1 MSLADHP
8 PGLKHLFFT
17 EAGERFGFYLML
29 ALFALYLNERMGW
42 TEAQSLAL
50 FGNFLGAV
58 YLSPFIGG
66 MLADRYPGYVRSVII
81 GAALMAGGYFV
92 LALNKPSSLYAALG
106 LLVLGN
112 GFFKPSIA
120 TLVGR
125 LYAPGDPRRDSGFTI
140 FYMGIN
146 IGALVAPLVGE
157 IVRQRYGWRAA
168 FATGGGVLATSW
180 AYFLITCHTLRA
192 ADHRPGRAAAHHKSA
207 APAPALSPL
216 ERQRVVALV
225 IMSTIVLLFWL
236 AFQQSGS
243 TLTFWA
249 RDCTDRTL
257 RLLDLQ
263 LRPFEWTIPPGFFAS
278 VPAAFVIIL
287 SPLLAWGFGAL
298 RARGRE
304 PSTPAKITL
313 GMLMTAGAYLVMVAA
328 SLAGG
333 NHGRVSLLWLV
344 SAYLVISIG
353 EVLISPM
360 GLSMVTKLAPP
371 RLAGLLMGLW
381 FVSTSLGNKLVGV
394 LGALWKP
401 WPHHRFFSLL
411 VATSLLAAG
420 LLVSQHRRLRRAM
433 PSTEL
438 PKLGELEAVPFSRP
452 AGAPVAI
459 PAGAPV
465 AIPAGTNER
474 PQANEVAAA

>member
-8 PGLKHLFFT
+8 PGLKQLFFT
-17 EAGERFGFYLML
+17 EAGERFGYYLML
-29 ALFALYLNERMGW
+29 ALFTLYLNERLGW
-42 TEAQSLAL
+42 TEAQSFSLL
-50 FGNFLGAV
+50 GNLLGAI

-66 MLADRYPGYVRSVII
+66 MLADRYLGYVRSVLI
-81 GAALMAGGYFV
+81 GAALMAAGYFV
-92 LALNKPSSLYAALG
+92 LAVNRPSTLYVALG

-120 TLVGR
+120 TLVGK
-125 LYAPGDPRRDSGFTI
+125 LYAPGDQRRDSGFTI

-146 IGALVAPLVGE
+146 IGALIAPLVGE
-157 IVRQRYGWRAA
+157 LLRQRYGWRAA

-180 AYFLITCHTLRA
+180 LYFLLTCHNLRA
-192 ADHRPGRAAAHHKSA
+192 ADQRPARQPAHAAVK
-207 APAPALSPL
+207 PAALSPI
-216 ERQRVVALV
+216 ERQRVQALV
-225 IMSTIVLLFWL
+225 IMSTIVFLFWL

-249 RDCTDRTL
+249 RDCTDRSVT
-257 RLLDLQ
+257 LLDRHLQ
-263 LRPFEWTIPPGFFAS
+263 PLPWQIPPGFFAS
-278 VPAAFVIIL
+278 VPAAFVIVL
-287 SPLLAWGFGAL
+287 SPLSAWCFGVL
-298 RARGRE
+298 RRRGLE

-313 GMLMTAGAYLVMVAA
+313 GMLMTAGAYLVMVTA

-333 NHGRVSLLWLV
+333 DHGRVSLLWLV

-360 GLSMVTKLAPP
+360 GLSMVTKLAPA

-381 FVSTSLGNKLVGV
+381 FVSTSLGNKLAGV
-394 LGALWKP
+394 LGVLWKP

-411 VATSLLAAG
+411 VATSLLAAA

-433 PSTEL
+433 PSSEDPPLSEL
-438 PKLGELEAVPFSRP
+438 DSIPFSRP
-452 AGAPVAI
+452 TPVVV
-459 PAGAPV
+459 PAGA
-465 AIPAGTNER
+465 NER
-474 PQANEVAAA
+474 PGPDNVVAA

>member
-8 PGLKHLFFT
+8 PGLRHLFFT

-29 ALFALYLNERMGW
+29 ALFSLYLNERMGF
-42 TEAQSLAL
+42 TEAQALAL

-66 MLADRYPGYVRSVII
+66 MLADRYLGYVRSVII

-92 LALNKPSSLYAALG
+92 LALNKPSSLYVALG

-125 LYAPGDPRRDSGFTI
+125 LYAPGDLRRDSGFTI

-146 IGALVAPLVGE
+146 IGALIAPLVGE
-157 IVRQRYGWRAA
+157 LVRQRYGWRAA

-180 AYFLITCHTLRA
+180 AYFLFTCHTLRA
-192 ADHRPGRAAAHHKSA
+192 ADHRPGRAAASPKST
-207 APAPALSPL
+207 APAAALSPL

-249 RDCTDRTL
+249 RDCTDRTVT
-257 RLLDLQ
+257 LLDRNFKPLPWQ
-263 LRPFEWTIPPGFFAS
+263 IPPGFFAS
-278 VPAAFVIIL
+278 VPAAFVIVL
-287 SPLLAWGFGAL
+287 SPLSAWCFGAL
-298 RARGRE
+298 RKRGLE

-313 GMLMTAGAYLVMVAA
+313 GMLMTAGAYLVMVTA
-328 SLAGG
+328 SILGG
-333 NHGRVSLLWLV
+333 DHGRVSLLWLV

-360 GLSMVTKLAPP
+360 GLSMVTKLAPS
-371 RLAGLLMGLW
+371 RLAGFLMGLW
-381 FVSTSLGNKLVGV
+381 FVSTSMGNKLAGV

-411 VATSLLAAG
+411 VATSLLAAA

-433 PSTEL
+433 PSSEDPPL
-438 PKLGELEAVPFSRP
+438 SELESIPFSRP
-452 AGAPVAI
+452 TGAPVVLAT
-459 PAGAPV
+459 GSS
-465 AIPAGTNER
+465 ER
-474 PQANEVAAA
+474 PKANDVVAA